1 MVESKIIP
9 RDTCQEKEDEDL
21 EMTDD
26 KLISSYIAKKGLD
39 IDRVKSKFMYRINLF
54 RLGLK
59 GNERGIW
66 LLIL

>member
-1 MVESKIIP
+1 MVESKIIS

-26 KLISSYIAKKGLD
+26 KLISSYIVKKGLD